1 MLFVKNS
8 DATAHTIQ
16 YIEGKAV
23 TGTVLIKPLI
33 SGNEMALIEVQ
44 LGSGVAV
51 PIHAHAHES
60 VLYVVKGKIKT
71 TVDGQSYILGPGDS
85 CRHPRDVPHFV
96 EGLEDSTW
104 VEVKSPAPDFNRL
117 YNSA

>member
-1 MLFVKNS
+1 MLFAKNS
-8 DATAHTIQ
+8 EWTAHPIRS
-16 YIEGKAV
+16 IEGEAV
-23 TGTVLIKPLI
+23 EGKLLIKLLI
-33 SGNEMALIEVQ
+33 SGDEMALIEVQ

-71 TVDGQSYILGPGDS
+71 TVDGRSYILGPGDS
-85 CRHPRDVPHFV
+85 CRHPRDVQHFV